1 MPSPAVL
8 SLIALLLV
16 VAASLTSRLNVGVLA
31 IALATPVAI
40 VGAGW
45 KPDQIM
51 ATFPSS
57 LFLTLT
63 GVTLFFGVLQ
73 ANGTMQTVTRASVRL
88 LRGNAALLPLLLFT
102 LACVISSL
110 GPGSIATAALL
121 APLAMGIA
129 HRAGVPLL
137 LAALMIGN
145 GVNAGNLSAISAIG
159 VLVQELMTKAGLGG
173 HAWETWSANF
183 AAHALA
189 AAIAWTLFGGP
200 RLLRAGRILPD
211 AGPPGAM
218 PAASA
223 AAAPDGHETTDGSRT
238 HLLSLLVL
246 ALWMTA
252 VVAFKVNPGLAGF
265 AAASVLV
272 LAGLGEDAAMLRQVP
287 WAVLVMV
294 CGVSVLIGVLEK
306 TGGMELFT
314 TLLSRLATPDT
325 VNGVIAGVTGLIST
339 YSSTAGVVYP
349 AFLPAVPGLVAKLGG
364 GNPLEI
370 ALSINVGAA
379 LVDVSP
385 LSTIGSLCIAAVPA
399 GVDSKPLFRA
409 LLLWGFAMTLVA
421 ALFCQLFIGLFAG

>member
-8 SLIALLLV
+8 SLVALLLV
-16 VAASLTSRLNVGVLA
+16 VAASLTARLNVGVLA
-31 IALATPVAI
+31 VALATPVAI

-45 KPDQIM
+45 KPEQVM
-51 ATFPSS
+51 AVFPSS

-73 ANGTMQTVTRASVRL
+73 ANGTMQTVTHTSVRL
-88 LRGNAALLPLLLFT
+88 LRGNVALLPLLLFA
-102 LACVISSL
+102 LACTISSL

-189 AAIAWTLFGGP
+189 AAIAWALFGGP
-200 RLLRAGRILPD
+200 RLLTTRAVP
-211 AGPPGAM
+211 AGSPMATPPADPVAG
-218 PAASA
+218 
-223 AAAPDGHETTDGSRT
+223 TRT
-238 HLLSLLVL
+238 HALSLLVL

-252 VVAFKVNPGLAGF
+252 VVAFKMNPGLAGF

-272 LAGLGEDAAMLRQVP
+272 LAGLGEDTAMLRQVP

-294 CGVSVLIGVLEK
+294 SGVSVLIGVLEK

-370 ALSINVGAA
+370 ALSVNVGAA

-421 ALFCQLFIGLFAG
+421 ALFCQLFIGVFAG

>member
-16 VAASLTSRLNVGVLA
+16 VAASLTSRLNEGVLA
-31 IALATPVAI
+31 VALATPVAI

-63 GVTLFFGVLQ
+63 GVTLLFGVLQ
-73 ANGTMQTVTRASVRL
+73 ANGTMQTVTHASVRL
-88 LRGNAALLPLLLFT
+88 LRGNVALLPLLLFA
-102 LACVISSL
+102 LACAISSL

-189 AAIAWTLFGGP
+189 AAIAWALFGGP
-200 RLLRAGRILPD
+200 RLLRRAPLPPDHAPSVTRSTVAGTPE
-211 AGPPGAM
+211 
-218 PAASA
+218 PAE
-223 AAAPDGHETTDGSRT
+223 GTRT
-238 HLLSLLVL
+238 HALSLFVL

-294 CGVSVLIGVLEK
+294 SGVSVLIGVLEK

-314 TLLSRLATPDT
+314 TLLSRLATPET

-421 ALFCQLFIGLFAG
+421 ALFCQLFIGLFAR